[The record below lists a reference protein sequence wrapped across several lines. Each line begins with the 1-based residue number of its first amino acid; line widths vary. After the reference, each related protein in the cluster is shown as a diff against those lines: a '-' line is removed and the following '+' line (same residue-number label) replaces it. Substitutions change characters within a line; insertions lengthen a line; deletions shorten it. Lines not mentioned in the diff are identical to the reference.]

1 MRALQMCDR
10 ILAYA
15 SRTTIIA
22 AGLLL
27 SVLAIATTLDV
38 IARLTMN
45 SGVSGVVEFSE
56 LAMIPL
62 VFLAFGWNERTNSH
76 ISVDIVAQFTSPRTQ
91 AIIFAV
97 SRFVAI
103 AALIV
108 LTWATTQAALETFA
122 SKQTHYNAQALV
134 YWPFHFAVPL
144 GFGLLT
150 LEVFFSHM
158 RTLLDR
164 SHDETAPLDPAS
176 APSIGE
182 AGVR

>member
-1 MRALQMCDR
+1 MHALQVFDR
-10 ILAYA
+10 LLGYA

-27 SVLAIATTLDV
+27 SVLVIATTLDV

-56 LAMIPL
+56 LAMVPL
-62 VFLAFGWNERTNSH
+62 VFLAFGWNERTSSH

-97 SRFVAI
+97 GRFVAI

-108 LTWATTQAALETFA
+108 LTWATAQAALETFA
-122 SKQTHYNAQALV
+122 SKQTHYNAQSLV

-144 GFGLLT
+144 GLALLT

-158 RTLLDR
+158 RTLLDH
-164 SHDETAPLDPAS
+164 SHDQAAPRDTTP

-182 AGVR
+182 AGLR